1 MTPEGSRRLLT
12 FRLDTERRQRLRA
25 RLAREGRTMSEVVT
39 SGLRQ
44 YVQHARHRDE
54 RGDGPGALVLPE
66 RIAAR
71 LRELRSSGRSE
82 MLSTTLAALH
92 EAGWPL
98 RPLAEALGISK
109 QAVQARLRR
118 RAGARA
124 GTQAAQVTQAPQ
136 APQDPQAAQTARA
149 PQAAQTAR
157 APQAAGAAQVARAAR
172 FGELEEIGRPAG
184 GELAV
189 AGDLVV
195 ADEAAVVGELAVAG
209 EAAVAGDLVVACEPP
224 PPFPQRRVA
233 SAAGL
238 RPHLTVKIDYTLRAS
253 AHRVA
258 ADEGHS
264 LTQVIE
270 SILDRYLRH
279 GLIDSDA
286 DAGTGA
292 GARAAQ
298 APREAS
304 RAASRSR

>member
-1 MTPEGSRRLLT
+1 MTAEGSRRLLT

-44 YVQHARHRDE
+44 YVQHARHRED
-54 RGDGPGALVLPE
+54 RGDGSGALVLPE

-82 MLSTTLAALH
+82 SLSATLAALH

-109 QAVQARLRR
+109 QAVQARVCRRLR
-118 RAGARA
+118 
-124 GTQAAQVTQAPQ
+124 
-136 APQDPQAAQTARA
+136 
-149 PQAAQTAR
+149 
-157 APQAAGAAQVARAAR
+157 
-172 FGELEEIGRPAG
+172 GEPA
-184 GELAV
+184 V
-189 AGDLVV
+189 P
-195 ADEAAVVGELAVAG
+195 
-209 EAAVAGDLVVACEPP
+209 CEPP
-224 PPFPQRRVA
+224 PPFPQRRMA

-264 LTQVIE
+264 LTQVVE
-270 SILDRYLRH
+270 GILDRYLKH
-279 GLIDSDA
+279 GLIDRDAGA
-286 DAGTGA
+286 DAG
-292 GARAAQ
+292 AAQ
-298 APREAS
+298 VPREAS